1 MVKIYIKRHNCTKY
15 AHVTFIQ
22 FIQVPM
28 IDKRPKC
35 HNSNISIFRLI
46 WINKIVSLKPWQGK
60 LTLRKYV
67 VQKMVKYVKKMGQN
81 YLIPVH
87 YFVIEIITNIS
98 IGTCKY
104 DMYNCLPLER
114 CKELPDNEFF
124 VIHCNGWTTKKLW
137 KIKTVAKVTRK
148 KTTTKV

>member
-1 MVKIYIKRHNCTKY
+1 MTRQINIKEICRSK
-15 AHVTFIQ
+15 
-22 FIQVPM
+22 
-28 IDKRPKC
+28 D
-35 HNSNISIFRLI
+35 
-46 WINKIVSLKPWQGK
+46 GK
-60 LTLRKYV
+60 V
-67 VQKMVKYVKKMGQN
+67 WKKMGQN

-87 YFVIEIITNIS
+87 YFVMEIITNIS